1 VANRPAAI
9 SKKELTDFANL
20 MQAANVPVWT
30 VEIDRPDG
38 TRIRLSAGGAPA
50 PSRGAGLDK
59 RLGITNG

>member
-1 VANRPAAI
+1 MANRRA
-9 SKKELTDFANL
+9 SVSQKELTGYAKA

-38 TRIRLSAGGAPA
+38 TRITLSAGAAPA
-50 PSRGAGLDK
+50 RGAGLDK